1 MKIAIYGV
9 SRSGKDFFINDLID
23 VLKRDKNISLHHVS
37 GSTVLNKLSLKRYKR
52 EFKTLSEL
60 EKNKIRIEF
69 IERLNEI
76 EKQYGSI
83 VVDGHYAFYNN
94 DMTFRKAFT
103 EYDLNCYDYF
113 FYLDTDSKDIVNRM
127 RLTERENNNIFT
139 EEDIIKW
146 KNYEVENMTDELL
159 TIDKELHVIKYTD
172 NTAIDYVLGVLSGE
186 FDSIAKSKNMLKNI
200 NLESYGSVIL
210 VDCDKTLSY
219 EDTTSILMK
228 NKNIDESV
236 LKNIYKCDRY
246 TNYQALE
253 AKKYC
258 FDKGVYSMND
268 NVIISDNQV
277 LNSRITINETLI
289 EDLKTKSNTKVIAIT
304 AGNNILWKNIL
315 VNTGLDIEVL
325 DADFIM
331 SKYVKYFVLKELQS
345 MGKYVIAIG
354 DSMLDSL
361 MLRFANKSYIIA
373 NKGLRD
379 NIEKLLVN
387 NPRIHQLVYSKYQ
400 YENVYTDNSIDS
412 IRCLTN
418 LNEESKANIAICK
431 SDSGVEGRKLRKAH
445 YDLGMSVAKLIKEDY
460 PNDEFVVVIMMRS
473 GLCFGQGIADYFDCP
488 ELFYDESYTKKF
500 ETEFYGNFKY
510 KDKIII
516 LVDGVVNSGKSMK
529 EITAKMVGYNT
540 VIATNVI
547 SSKFNVDYIHPIYA
561 TRISG
566 RSFVGAKQQTISNG
580 KGPDTSD
587 RLFKNM

>member
-23 VLKRDKNISLHHVS
+23 VLKRDKNMILHHVN
-37 GSTVLNKLSLKRYKR
+37 GSIVLKELSLKKYNR

-60 EKNKIRIEF
+60 QKNNIRIEF
-69 IERLNEI
+69 IKKLNEI

-83 VVDGHYAFYNN
+83 VVDGHYAFYND

-127 RLTERENNNIFT
+127 RLSEGEKKNNIFT
-139 EEDIIKW
+139 EEDIINW
-146 KNYEVENMTDELL
+146 KNYEVDNMTDELL
-159 TIDKELHVIKYTD
+159 TIDKELHIIKYVD
-172 NTAIDYVLGVLSGE
+172 KTAIEYVLGVFNGE
-186 FDSIAKSKNMLKNI
+186 FDSKVKSKNIVKDI
-200 NLESYGSVIL
+200 NLEGYSSVIL
-210 VDCDKTLSY
+210 VDCDKTLSN

-228 NKNIDESV
+228 NKNVDESM
-236 LKNIYKCDRY
+236 LKTIYKYDRY

-258 FDKGVYSMND
+258 VENGVYND
-268 NVIISDNQV
+268 DACILDGQLT
-277 LNSRITINETLI
+277 LNNILI
-289 EDLKTKSNTKVIAIT
+289 DDLKTKTNTKIIAIT
-304 AGNNILWKNIL
+304 AGNNHLWKKIL
-315 VNTGLDIEVL
+315 AKTGLDVDVL

-331 SKYVKYFVLKELQS
+331 SKFVKYYVLKELQS

-361 MLRFANKSYIIA
+361 MLRFANKSYIVA

-379 NIEKLLVN
+379 NIKRLLIN
-387 NPRIHQLVYSKYQ
+387 NPRIHQLTYSNYQ
-400 YENVYTDNSIDS
+400 YKNVYTDDCIDS

-418 LNEESKANIAICK
+418 LSEESKNNITICK
-431 SDSGVEGRKLRKAH
+431 SDSGIEGRKLRKAH
-445 YDLGMSVAKLIKEDY
+445 YELGINVAKLISADY
-460 PNDEFVVVIMMRS
+460 PNEEYVVVIMMRS

-500 ETEFYGNFKY
+500 EDEFYGNPKY
-510 KDKIII
+510 KNKIII

-529 EITAKMVGYNT
+529 EIVAKMVGYKT

-587 RLFKNM
+587 RLFRNF